1 MKRNEII
8 VGFLVSLAI
17 VAVFFYKF
25 FLFGHIPFPGDL
37 LIAEYNPWKTEVYL
51 GYNPGSYPNKA
62 QYFDVLRQL
71 YPWRS
76 FAIDQLKQGLLPLW
90 NPYNFSGSPLLA
102 NFQSA
107 VLYPLNLIFLFAP
120 FKIGWTLLVIVQPFL
135 ALFFT
140 FLYCR
145 KIGLQKLP
153 SLFTAVSYSFSYFF
167 IVWLEYNTIGHILA
181 WMPFALLAIEHLL
194 EKREKRWGA
203 GLIFACFAI
212 VTAGHIQLAGYVFV
226 FLFAYILFRTKNLQ
240 ERLILGTLVVLGV
253 GVSAIQLIPGLELIR
268 ESARSPIPY
277 SVVLEKILVQPK
289 QLIML
294 IVPDFFGNPA
304 TRNYILQDTYVGKAI
319 SIGVIPFIFAI
330 LGLLQFGKERL
341 VKFFAVLAACIVLYI
356 TKNPISAF
364 LFHIDIPIISSSSP
378 TLSAFL
384 LSFSASMLAGYGM
397 QAWIA
402 RAVSKRGVYLAC
414 LPFVVLFVLLWGYV
428 SRPSVN
434 IIPVFAVASASKELL
449 LAVFLFGAGGILM
462 YIGVLKKRIIPIFFM
477 VLLLL
482 HGVSVFRAFQK
493 FNPFVPQELVFPNH
507 HLLSFLENK
516 TDIQRFWGYK
526 AGAVEANFATQYS
539 LFSPDGYDPLY
550 PKRYGEFIQSSQNGT
565 IASSFSLQNRSD
577 AAVSNSKD
585 LVENSA
591 RLRVLNALGV
601 SYILDKFESAS
612 SQKDFP
618 VNRFVQEY
626 DVRGWKVY
634 KDQTV
639 PQRIRLVGNYRVF
652 ANGKEFTDIFFSESF
667 DPSAAILLEKN
678 IDISTKQDIN
688 SSVVVKQYM
697 PNSIVLQT
705 RSKTN
710 QLLYVSDIFFP
721 GWNAYI
727 DDTKTEI
734 LRANFAF
741 RSIAVPK
748 GNHTVVMEYA
758 PESVRTGLII
768 SLLSIIIS
776 AAVLF
781 RFRRGII

>member
-1 MKRNEII
+1 MKRSEII
-8 VGFLVSLAI
+8 FGFLISLAI

-25 FLFGHIPFPGDL
+25 FLFSHIPFPGDL

-76 FAIDQLKQGLLPLW
+76 FAINQLKQGHLPLW

-107 VLYPLNLIFLFAP
+107 VLYPLNIIFLVTP
-120 FKIGWTLLVIVQPFL
+120 FKIGWALLVVIQPFL

-153 SLFTAVSYSFSYFF
+153 SFFTSVSYSFSYFF
-167 IVWLEYNTIGHILA
+167 IVWLEYNTIGHVLA
-181 WMPFALLAIEHLL
+181 FLPFALLAIENLL

-203 GLIFACFAI
+203 CLIFACFAI

-226 FLFAYILFRTKNLQ
+226 FLFAYILFRAKNLQ
-240 ERLILGTLVVLGV
+240 EILILGTLVVLGI

-268 ESARSPIPY
+268 ESARSKIPY
-277 SVVLEKILVQPK
+277 SVILEKILVQPR

-294 IVPDFFGNPA
+294 IIPDFFGNPA

-319 SIGVIPFIFAI
+319 SIGVVPFVFAI
-330 LGLLQFGKERL
+330 LGLLQFEKERL
-341 VKFFAVLAACIVLYI
+341 VKFFAVLAAFIMLYI
-356 TKNPISAF
+356 TKNPVSAF

-378 TLSAFL
+378 TLSTFL
-384 LSFSASMLAGYGM
+384 LSFSASMLAGYGI
-397 QAWIA
+397 QTWIS

-414 LPFVVLFVLLWGYV
+414 LPIAVLFAMLWGYI
-428 SRPSVN
+428 SSPSVN
-434 IIPVFAVASASKELL
+434 IIPVSAVRSASKELM
-449 LAVFLFGAGGILM
+449 LATFLFGISGVLI
-462 YIGVLKKRIIPIFFM
+462 YIGVLKRRIIPIFFM
-477 VLLLL
+477 ILLLL
-482 HGVSVFRAFQK
+482 HGASVFRAFQK
-493 FNPFVPQELVFPNH
+493 FNPFVPQELIFPNH

-526 AGAVEANFATQYS
+526 TGAVEANFATQYS
-539 LFSPDGYDPLY
+539 LYSPDGYDPLY
-550 PKRYGEFIQSSQNGT
+550 PKRYGEFIRSSQNGS

-577 AAVSNSKD
+577 AVVSNSKD
-585 LVENSA
+585 LVENNT

-618 VNRFVQEY
+618 ANRFVKEY
-626 DVRGWKVY
+626 DAKGWKVY

-639 PQRIRLVGNYRVF
+639 SQRIRLVGSYRVF
-652 ANGKEFTDIFFSESF
+652 TNEKEFTNIFFSKSF
-667 DPSAAILLEKN
+667 DPSLAILLEKN

-688 SSVVVKQYM
+688 SSVVIKRYR
-697 PNSIVLQT
+697 PNSIILQT

-727 DDTKTEI
+727 DDNKTEI

-741 RSIAVPK
+741 RAVAVPK
-748 GNHTVVMEYA
+748 GNHTVIMEYA

-768 SLLSIIIS
+768 SLLGIIIS